1 MHFPLFYGTIYNRI
15 DRENCLRRVFFSV
28 KTKKKGEPALN
39 NQFDYSQPNEQ
50 PPFMQGF
57 DMMSPSTQKSD
68 KKYAIASL
76 CLGIASIVLYCC
88 CCCLYY
94 VAIVTSILAII
105 FAILSKNANG
115 GKMSGMA
122 IAGLI
127 LGIIGIILF
136 LLIVVLNI
144 SGFFEEIMMET
155 IEETYGMPYEDVLK
169 SMGFGEYNALE

>member
-1 MHFPLFYGTIYNRI
+1 
-15 DRENCLRRVFFSV
+15 
-28 KTKKKGEPALN
+28 
-39 NQFDYSQPNEQ
+39 
-50 PPFMQGF
+50 
-57 DMMSPSTQKSD
+57 
-68 KKYAIASL
+68 
-76 CLGIASIVLYCC
+76 
-88 CCCLYY
+88 
-94 VAIVTSILAII
+94 
-105 FAILSKNANG
+105 
-115 GKMSGMA
+115 MSGMA

>member
-1 MHFPLFYGTIYNRI
+1 M
-15 DRENCLRRVFFSV
+15 
-28 KTKKKGEPALN
+28 N

-50 PPFMQGF
+50 SPFTQNF
-57 DMMSPSTQKSD
+57 DTMSPTTQKNG
-68 KKYAIASL
+68 KGFAIASL
-76 CLGIASIVLYCC
+76 CLGIASLVLCCC

-94 VAIVTSILAII
+94 AAIVTSILAII
-105 FAILSKNANG
+105 FAVLSKNANG

-136 LLIVVLNI
+136 LLIVVLNV
-144 SGFFEEIMMET
+144 SGLFEEILIET
-155 IEETYGMPYEDVLK
+155 IEETYGMPYEDVLE